1 MFKKVLRVEADSG
14 SLPFYKLHIPPL
26 VRIMQY

>member
-14 SLPFYKLHIPPL
+14 SLPFYKLHPPL